1 MKKKL
6 ADSPLLESP
15 KSSPKIPRRRRS
27 RILETLKE
35 YEEEAEKAS
44 PEMPGSPC
52 SSEELNTP
60 LLKRIAKKLFKAQQ
74 ASPSTESPITKAI
87 EFEISNDGFSQGS
100 DMAMTCQNQRP
111 KETSKNGRAPQKKP
125 IEFEISNDGF
135 SDMDMTC
142 ENRRPKETPKNGA
155 VPKNTKNK
163 TTQPKKRTLVDTTKK
178 ANEVNLATKKPDST
192 PKINFLHRQQKKT
205 GDIASLPVNKRPEP
219 DTSKKAKEVN
229 SATKRPDS
237 VIKRPVFRPPTK
249 KTDDIASL
257 PVSKKPESVQNSL
270 DLNSVTKQ
278 TNPTP
283 KRPNIIEEQ
292 INKTMELQQPSPK
305 PRPTKSKAK
314 STMKKKLYTQTSILS
329 ETPVGTP
336 ENVQPIIRQHLVPPM
351 KKAKTR
357 TKIIKKGSLLI
368 AKQPSPAQASKENVY
383 PGAATQ
389 SKALTHT
396 QETKKAIRFGEP
408 LTVVQN
414 KKRVVRSLRY
424 STTSRRSSMDFIV
437 PESIKAIRKET
448 TMALS
453 QKELVLTA
461 CPAEDQH
468 MANEIVKVLPGN
480 AKVALQVRSSTTHVI
495 SGDERRTLN
504 MLKAIIRGCWVVSK
518 SWLLA
523 SMEAGGWVDEEP
535 YELVTF
541 SAAIKARRLEREADF
556 LPPKCDLLTEV
567 GPIYIGRNCKVPRKD
582 LADLIPLAGG
592 QTVNQLRMANVIL
605 GHDYIE
611 EFLENDKVVQIS
623 EKWLLDS
630 LQQHCPLPF
639 VDYLIQK

>member
-1 MKKKL
+1 
-6 ADSPLLESP
+6 
-15 KSSPKIPRRRRS
+15 
-27 RILETLKE
+27 
-35 YEEEAEKAS
+35 
-44 PEMPGSPC
+44 
-52 SSEELNTP
+52 
-60 LLKRIAKKLFKAQQ
+60 
-74 ASPSTESPITKAI
+74 
-87 EFEISNDGFSQGS
+87 
-100 DMAMTCQNQRP
+100 
-111 KETSKNGRAPQKKP
+111 
-125 IEFEISNDGF
+125 
-135 SDMDMTC
+135 
-142 ENRRPKETPKNGA
+142 
-155 VPKNTKNK
+155 
-163 TTQPKKRTLVDTTKK
+163 
-178 ANEVNLATKKPDST
+178 
-192 PKINFLHRQQKKT
+192 
-205 GDIASLPVNKRPEP
+205 
-219 DTSKKAKEVN
+219 
-229 SATKRPDS
+229 
-237 VIKRPVFRPPTK
+237 
-249 KTDDIASL
+249 
-257 PVSKKPESVQNSL
+257 
-270 DLNSVTKQ
+270 
-278 TNPTP
+278 
-283 KRPNIIEEQ
+283 
-292 INKTMELQQPSPK
+292 
-305 PRPTKSKAK
+305 
-314 STMKKKLYTQTSILS
+314 MKKKLYTQTSILS

-336 ENVQPIIRQHLVPPM
+336 ENVQPIISQHLGPPM
-351 KKAKTR
+351 KKSKTR

-383 PGAATQ
+383 PMTATQ

-396 QETKKAIRFGEP
+396 QETKKAISFKKP
-408 LTVVQN
+408 LTAVQNN

-437 PESIKAIRKET
+437 PKAIKAIRKKT

-468 MANEIVKVLPGN
+468 MANEIVKVLPGK

-523 SMEAGGWVDEEP
+523 SIEAGGWVDEEP

>member
-1 MKKKL
+1 
-6 ADSPLLESP
+6 
-15 KSSPKIPRRRRS
+15 
-27 RILETLKE
+27 
-35 YEEEAEKAS
+35 
-44 PEMPGSPC
+44 
-52 SSEELNTP
+52 
-60 LLKRIAKKLFKAQQ
+60 
-74 ASPSTESPITKAI
+74 
-87 EFEISNDGFSQGS
+87 
-100 DMAMTCQNQRP
+100 
-111 KETSKNGRAPQKKP
+111 
-125 IEFEISNDGF
+125 
-135 SDMDMTC
+135 
-142 ENRRPKETPKNGA
+142 
-155 VPKNTKNK
+155 
-163 TTQPKKRTLVDTTKK
+163 
-178 ANEVNLATKKPDST
+178 
-192 PKINFLHRQQKKT
+192 
-205 GDIASLPVNKRPEP
+205 
-219 DTSKKAKEVN
+219 
-229 SATKRPDS
+229 
-237 VIKRPVFRPPTK
+237 
-249 KTDDIASL
+249 
-257 PVSKKPESVQNSL
+257 
-270 DLNSVTKQ
+270 
-278 TNPTP
+278 
-283 KRPNIIEEQ
+283 
-292 INKTMELQQPSPK
+292 
-305 PRPTKSKAK
+305 
-314 STMKKKLYTQTSILS
+314 MKKKLYTQTSILS

-336 ENVQPIIRQHLVPPM
+336 ENVQPIISQHLGPPK

-383 PGAATQ
+383 PRTATQ

-396 QETKKAIRFGEP
+396 QETKKAISFEEP
-408 LTVVQN
+408 LTAVQNN

-424 STTSRRSSMDFIV
+424 STTSRRSSMDFIL
-437 PESIKAIRKET
+437 PKAKKAIGKET

-461 CPAEDQH
+461 CLAEDQH
-468 MANEIVKVLPGN
+468 MTNEMVKVLPGK
-480 AKVALQVRSSTTHVI
+480 ATVALQVRSSTTHVI

-523 SMEAGGWVDEEP
+523 SIEAGGWVDEEP

-567 GPIYIGRNCKVPRKD
+567 GPIYIGRYCKVPRKD

>member
-27 RILETLKE
+27 RILETLRE

-111 KETSKNGRAPQKKP
+111 KETSKNGA
-125 IEFEISNDGF
+125 
-135 SDMDMTC
+135 
-142 ENRRPKETPKNGA
+142 A
-155 VPKNTKNK
+155 PKNTKNK
-163 TTQPKKRTLVDTTKK
+163 TTQPRKRTLVDTTKK

-192 PKINFLHRQQKKT
+192 PKNTFFTPPTKKT
-205 GDIASLPVNKRPEP
+205 DGIASLPVNKRPESN
-219 DTSKKAKEVN
+219 TTKKAKEVN
-229 SATKRPDS
+229 SAAKRPDSAQKRPDS
-237 VIKRPVFRPPTK
+237 VTKRPVFKPPTK

-257 PVSKKPESVQNSL
+257 PVSEKPESVQNRL
-270 DLNSVTKQ
+270 DLNSMTKQ

-305 PRPTKSKAK
+305 QRPTKSKAK

-336 ENVQPIIRQHLVPPM
+336 ENVQPITSQHLGPPM

-368 AKQPSPAQASKENVY
+368 AKQPSPASQASKENVY
-383 PGAATQ
+383 PRTATQ
-389 SKALTHT
+389 SKALAHT
-396 QETKKAIRFGEP
+396 QETKKAINFKEP
-408 LTVVQN
+408 LTAVQN

-424 STTSRRSSMDFIV
+424 STTSRRSSMDFII
-437 PESIKAIRKET
+437 PKSIKAVRKKT

-468 MANEIVKVLPGN
+468 MANEIVKVLPGK

-523 SMEAGGWVDEEP
+523 SIEAGGWVDEEP

-567 GPIYIGRNCKVPRKD
+567 GPIYIGRYCKVPRKD

-611 EFLENDKVVQIS
+611 ELLENDKVVQIS

>member
-178 ANEVNLATKKPDST
+178 ANEVNLTTKKPDSAPKNKFFT
-192 PKINFLHRQQKKT
+192 PPTKKT

-219 DTSKKAKEVN
+219 DTSKK
-229 SATKRPDS
+229 
-237 VIKRPVFRPPTK
+237 
-249 KTDDIASL
+249 
-257 PVSKKPESVQNSL
+257 PESVQNSL
-270 DLNSVTKQ
+270 DFNSITKQ

-305 PRPTKSKAK
+305 QRPTKSK
-314 STMKKKLYTQTSILS
+314 
-329 ETPVGTP
+329 
-336 ENVQPIIRQHLVPPM
+336 
-351 KKAKTR
+351 
-357 TKIIKKGSLLI
+357 
-368 AKQPSPAQASKENVY
+368 
-383 PGAATQ
+383 
-389 SKALTHT
+389 
-396 QETKKAIRFGEP
+396 
-408 LTVVQN
+408 
-414 KKRVVRSLRY
+414 
-424 STTSRRSSMDFIV
+424 
-437 PESIKAIRKET
+437 
-448 TMALS
+448 
-453 QKELVLTA
+453 
-461 CPAEDQH
+461 
-468 MANEIVKVLPGN
+468 VK
-480 AKVALQVRSSTTHVI
+480 
-495 SGDERRTLN
+495 RRTL
-504 MLKAIIRGCWVVSK
+504 
-518 SWLLA
+518 
-523 SMEAGGWVDEEP
+523 D
-535 YELVTF
+535 F
-541 SAAIKARRLEREADF
+541 SAANNRKMADF
-556 LPPKCDLLTEV
+556 FGLCSTPPTC
-567 GPIYIGRNCKVPRKD
+567 
-582 LADLIPLAGG
+582 
-592 QTVNQLRMANVIL
+592 
-605 GHDYIE
+605 
-611 EFLENDKVVQIS
+611 
-623 EKWLLDS
+623 
-630 LQQHCPLPF
+630 
-639 VDYLIQK
+639 

>member
-15 KSSPKIPRRRRS
+15 RSSPKIPRRRRS
-27 RILETLKE
+27 RILETLRE

-111 KETSKNGRAPQKKP
+111 KETYKNGRAPQKKP

-192 PKINFLHRQQKKT
+192 PKNTFFTPPTKKT
-205 GDIASLPVNKRPEP
+205 DGIASLPVNKRPES
-219 DTSKKAKEVN
+219 DTTKKAKEVN

-237 VIKRPVFRPPTK
+237 AQKRPVFKPPTK

-270 DLNSVTKQ
+270 DLNSITKQ
-278 TNPTP
+278 TNSTP

-305 PRPTKSKAK
+305 QRPTKIQAK

-336 ENVQPIIRQHLVPPM
+336 ENVQPIVNQHLGPPV

-383 PGAATQ
+383 PVAATQ

-396 QETKKAIRFGEP
+396 QETKKAISFEEP
-408 LTVVQN
+408 LTAVQN
-414 KKRVVRSLRY
+414 
-424 STTSRRSSMDFIV
+424 T
-437 PESIKAIRKET
+437 RKE
-448 TMALS
+448 LCEVYDI
-453 QKELVLTA
+453 QPHQDVVL
-461 CPAEDQH
+461 
-468 MANEIVKVLPGN
+468 
-480 AKVALQVRSSTTHVI
+480 
-495 SGDERRTLN
+495 
-504 MLKAIIRGCWVVSK
+504 
-518 SWLLA
+518 
-523 SMEAGGWVDEEP
+523 
-535 YELVTF
+535 
-541 SAAIKARRLEREADF
+541 
-556 LPPKCDLLTEV
+556 
-567 GPIYIGRNCKVPRKD
+567 
-582 LADLIPLAGG
+582 
-592 QTVNQLRMANVIL
+592 
-605 GHDYIE
+605 
-611 EFLENDKVVQIS
+611 
-623 EKWLLDS
+623 
-630 LQQHCPLPF
+630 
-639 VDYLIQK
+639 